1 MTISDLI
8 RDIPNFPKD
17 GIIFRDV
24 TTLFGNP
31 QGLSLVTTAF
41 KELWL
46 GSQIDYIAGIDARG
60 FIVGGALA
68 YELKAGFIPLRKKG
82 KLPFNTISE
91 KYSLDYDDAEMEVHV
106 DSCGSGDKV
115 LVIDDLIATG
125 GTAIAG
131 VNLLQKL
138 GANVV
143 GCSFIVDL
151 PDLGGSKQLQSRGIP
166 VHSLCEYSGH

>member
-1 MTISDLI
+1 MAISDLI

-24 TTLFGNP
+24 TTLFGDP
-31 QGLSLVTTAF
+31 QGLSLVTAAF

-68 YELKAGFIPLRKKG
+68 YELKAGLSLRKKG

-91 KYSLDYDDAEMEVHV
+91 KYSLEYGEAEMEVHV
-106 DSCGSGDKV
+106 DSCGSGDSSRNRRSHC
-115 LVIDDLIATG
+115 DWWYSYRWCQSATEIG
-125 GTAIAG
+125 GKCG
-131 VNLLQKL
+131 RLQL
-138 GANVV
+138 
-143 GCSFIVDL
+143 
-151 PDLGGSKQLQSRGIP
+151 
-166 VHSLCEYSGH
+166 HSGLA

>member
-1 MTISDLI
+1 MAISDLI

-24 TTLFGNP
+24 TTLFGDP

-82 KLPFNTISE
+82 NSHSTPFPKNIALNMVRQRW
-91 KYSLDYDDAEMEVHV
+91 KCM
-106 DSCGSGDKV
+106 
-115 LVIDDLIATG
+115 LIAV
-125 GTAIAG
+125 A
-131 VNLLQKL
+131 
-138 GANVV
+138 
-143 GCSFIVDL
+143 
-151 PDLGGSKQLQSRGIP
+151 P
-166 VHSLCEYSGH
+166 VTRFS